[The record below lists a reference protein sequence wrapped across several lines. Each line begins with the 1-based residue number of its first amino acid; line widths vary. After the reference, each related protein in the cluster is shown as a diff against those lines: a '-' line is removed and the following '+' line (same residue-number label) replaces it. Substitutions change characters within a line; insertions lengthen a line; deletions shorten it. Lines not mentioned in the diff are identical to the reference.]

1 MRVMMTMRSDEIQLR
16 RALILRRVL
25 SICLCFLMTA
35 SATCEL
41 PIASSPA
48 VDVTG
53 RSLLSLRVGAAVV
66 SITPEFPVYMAG
78 GLPYRLSL
86 GVHDDLTARA
96 IVIENDDARIALV
109 SLDLIGINYDD
120 VVRIREAIAESISV
134 DYVIVAATHTHNGP
148 DVIGFWSPDVVCST
162 SPYVAFMR
170 ERVVEAVLRAAGS
183 VRSATLRVAVGDSG
197 TPPLSRDTRDPVV
210 IDDTLT
216 VWQALDATTGD
227 AIVSCVHYA
236 SHPILIP
243 TFNFDISGDFP
254 FWLRDALEFGATAG
268 GIDVEALGGIC
279 IFFNGALGGRITPAN
294 SPRMFEDPSVDPA
307 HAGAKA
313 YGLTLAGH
321 VRNLM
326 DESGAD
332 IEGPI
337 DIRAASRPIDVH
349 VENPVLNLAMRACFV
364 DRAIRIDRVQSEV
377 GIVRVGPL
385 EFFAVPGMLF
395 PELVT
400 GDQQS
405 PSGVDYPDAAP
416 ERYIREFEAAKY
428 PVVVGLANDMLG
440 YLIPESLW
448 DSAFPY
454 ATSDGRPPYG
464 EIVSAGPGTAGVVM
478 SALAELEE

>member
-1 MRVMMTMRSDEIQLR
+1 M
-16 RALILRRVL
+16 
-25 SICLCFLMTA
+25 
-35 SATCEL
+35 
-41 PIASSPA
+41 SSPA

-53 RSLLSLRVGAAVV
+53 GASSLRVGAAVV

-96 IVIENDDARIALV
+96 IVLENDSARIALV
-109 SLDLIGINYDD
+109 AVDLIGINYDD

-148 DVIGFWSPDVVCST
+148 DVIGIWSPDVVCAT

-183 VRSATLRVAVGDSG
+183 VRNATLRVAVGDSG
-197 TPPLSRDTRDPVV
+197 SPPLSRDTRAPRV
-210 IDDTLT
+210 IDDTLV
-216 VWQALDATTGD
+216 VWQALDASSGD

-236 SHPILIP
+236 SHPILIS
-243 TFNFDISGDFP
+243 TLNFDISGDFP
-254 FWLRDALEFGATAG
+254 YWLRDALEVGANVG
-268 GIDVEALGGIC
+268 GIDVPALGGIC
-279 IFFNGALGGRITPAN
+279 VFFNGALGGRITPAN
-294 SPRMFEDPSVDPA
+294 APKSLDGASVDPA
-307 HAGAKA
+307 HAGAQA
-313 YGLTLAGH
+313 YGLTLAQRASG
-321 VRNLM
+321 LL

-332 IEGPI
+332 VEGPI
-337 DIRAASRPIDVH
+337 DIRVSSRPIDVR
-349 VENPVLNLAMRACFV
+349 VENAVLNLAMRACFV
-364 DRAIRIDRVQSEV
+364 DRAIRIDRIQSEV
-377 GIVRVGPL
+377 GIARVGPL

-400 GDQQS
+400 GELLT
-405 PSGVDYPDAAP
+405 PEGVDYPDAAP
-416 ERYIREFEAAKY
+416 ERFIRDFASAEI

-440 YLIPESLW
+440 YLIPASIW

-454 ATSDGRPPYG
+454 ATTDGRPPYG

-478 SALAELEE
+478 SALAELGE